1 MQTLTTVAKAATGE
15 SSDLFASLGI
25 DWKMLLF
32 QIIAFAMLLWILN
45 KYVFPVIV
53 KSIDEREK
61 KITEGRRLAEEAA
74 EKASSAQEEI
84 AKMMKRA
91 QKDAATII
99 SDAKETA
106 NKIAE
111 ESDKKNKERAERI
124 IAGAHADIAREVASA
139 KKDLYNEM
147 LDLVTLATE
156 KVAGK
161 EVTKSIDKKTIASAI
176 EKAKQ

>member
-1 MQTLTTVAKAATGE
+1 MQTLTTVAKTATGE

-99 SDAKETA
+99 S
-106 NKIAE
+106 KIAE

-161 EVTKSIDKKTIASAI
+161 EVTKSIDEKTIASAI

>member
-1 MQTLTTVAKAATGE
+1 MEYLKEDYLGAVAAK
-15 SSDLFASLGI
+15 
-25 DWKMLLF
+25 
-32 QIIAFAMLLWILN
+32 IIVEN
-45 KYVFPVIV
+45 K
-53 KSIDEREK
+53 
-61 KITEGRRLAEEAA
+61 
-74 EKASSAQEEI
+74 EEI

-161 EVTKSIDKKTIASAI
+161 EVTKSIDEKTIASAI
-176 EKAKQ
+176 EKVKQ

>member
-61 KITEGRRLAEEAA
+61 KITEGRRLA

-161 EVTKSIDKKTIASAI
+161 EVTKSIDEKTIASAI

>member
-91 QKDAATII
+91 Q
-99 SDAKETA
+99 
-106 NKIAE
+106 
-111 ESDKKNKERAERI
+111 RI

-161 EVTKSIDKKTIASAI
+161 EVTKSIDEKTIASAI